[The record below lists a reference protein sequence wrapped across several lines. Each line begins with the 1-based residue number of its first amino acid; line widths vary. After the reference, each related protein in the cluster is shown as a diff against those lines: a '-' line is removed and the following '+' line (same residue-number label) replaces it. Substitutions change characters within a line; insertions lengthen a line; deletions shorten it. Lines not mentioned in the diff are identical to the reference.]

1 MILRRLADAIRQQ
14 NWFTV
19 CIELLIVIIGVYMGL
34 QAQNWNEARI
44 ERNTAIG
51 YHSQLVEELRRNEE
65 NLRARREYYLQIREH
80 GQAALDS
87 LRIGQATP
95 RAKFLIDSYRATFR
109 WPLHIDRAVYD
120 EVLRAGVLSKIS
132 NIDARN
138 RLTNFY
144 VTLEA
149 ILINITDD
157 PSYRDLVRSYVP
169 VSAQRLIE
177 TDCPEIV
184 TSESSGKISIFLPEC
199 TPQWGDALVKSA
211 VESLLVA
218 PDLTATLNRRMSN
231 IDNKLILVQRNI
243 DRSRDL
249 AEYFESVGP

>member
-19 CIELLIVIIGVYMGL
+19 CVELFIVIIGVFMGL
-34 QAQNWNEARI
+34 QAQNWNQARI

-51 YHSQLVEELRRNEE
+51 YHGQLVEELRRNAE
-65 NLRARREYYLQIREH
+65 NLGARRDYYLQLREH

-87 LRIGQATP
+87 LRADQATP
-95 RAKFLIDSYRATFR
+95 GAKFLIDSYRATFR
-109 WPLHIDRAVYD
+109 WPVQIDRAVYD

-144 VTLEA
+144 VTFEA
-149 ILINITDD
+149 VLINIKDD
-157 PSYRDLVRSYVP
+157 PSYRNLVRSYMP
-169 VSAQRLIE
+169 VSAQRVIE
-177 TDCPEIV
+177 SDCQEIV
-184 TSESSGKISIFLPEC
+184 STASNGKISLFLPEC
-199 TPQWGDALVKSA
+199 KPQWSDALVKSA
-211 VESLLVA
+211 VESLLAA
-218 PDLTATLNRRMSN
+218 PGLTETLNRRMSN
-231 IDNKLILVQRNI
+231 IDSKLIIVQRNM

-249 AEYFESVGP
+249 AEYFESTGP